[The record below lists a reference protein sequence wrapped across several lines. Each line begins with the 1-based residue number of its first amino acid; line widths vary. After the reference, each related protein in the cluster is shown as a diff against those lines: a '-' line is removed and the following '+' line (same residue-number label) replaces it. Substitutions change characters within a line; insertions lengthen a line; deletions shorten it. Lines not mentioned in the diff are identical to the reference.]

1 MKKWKAVVIWI
12 FLASLAILVQP
23 MITVFD
29 FPLNLTIVLVYV
41 FAIKAPPL
49 QSASTSFTDVKA
61 EIRGSAFGVGIGLIE
76 DAMSGSILGLNVLS
90 KGLIGF
96 ISSIL
101 FRDIFFQWTPA
112 IGCAVIFAL
121 TIIDGLILILTSH
134 FIAGTPVRGFE
145 VVEMLLV
152 QALLNFPLGFII
164 RPGQKVVAMKYV

>member
-1 MKKWKAVVIWI
+1 
-12 FLASLAILVQP
+12 
-23 MITVFD
+23 
-29 FPLNLTIVLVYV
+29 
-41 FAIKAPPL
+41 
-49 QSASTSFTDVKA
+49 
-61 EIRGSAFGVGIGLIE
+61 
-76 DAMSGSILGLNVLS
+76 
-90 KGLIGF
+90 
-96 ISSIL
+96 L